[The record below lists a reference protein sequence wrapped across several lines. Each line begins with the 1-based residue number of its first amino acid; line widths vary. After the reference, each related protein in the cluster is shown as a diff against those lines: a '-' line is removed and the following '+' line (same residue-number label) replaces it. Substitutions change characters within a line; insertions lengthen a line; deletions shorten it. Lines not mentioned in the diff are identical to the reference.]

1 MEQHGRGGM
10 MQLEFS
16 MTTPVD
22 EANAQQRLAS
32 TPTISVFVSAS
43 AGSGKTKLLVDRL
56 LRLMLPRKGRDGT
69 LQPGTHPQKIQCLT
83 YSKAAAAEMAIRL
96 QHKLS
101 EWVGYSEQELNQA
114 LSDLQIVPDEAMR
127 KAARALFA
135 QVLDL
140 PGGMRIETNHAFCQ
154 SILQRFPL
162 EASINPQ
169 FKIIEEGDNI
179 LAFKQAF
186 DEKIHLA
193 SKHDIQLLSP
203 MVSSQNFL
211 EILQELQQNQR
222 FLPDVFRLIEQGNFD
237 VYLRELL
244 QLSYASKIDYLHAVC
259 QEWRDEKEFKSYFE
273 QAVAA
278 NAKSLNKIGEFGLQW
293 LAEPAAQRVALW
305 DVLTNCFLTQ
315 KNEIKSIKGNK
326 TDDPDIA
333 AYFVNQGEYILEVI
347 DQLNRYSVYEYTL
360 ALMRVFAPIWQRY
373 QEIKRNQ
380 GALYY
385 NDLIAYTLVLLD
397 DPGSAWVLYKL
408 DGGLDHI
415 LLDEVQDNS
424 AEQWKIAA
432 DLSTEFF
439 SGIGRDEDQSHPR
452 TVFAVGDYK
461 QSIYSFQGAKPQE
474 FLYWHKIFKQT
485 VMQAD
490 QLWEDPQLRVSFRS
504 SQIILDFVDH
514 VFDPKQGLAG
524 LSGEDKDSQILSH
537 RSAQLEAPGR
547 VDIWPL
553 TRIDALDQ
561 DGAMQLWQPLTKN
574 QKYQSA
580 ELILA
585 DTLADWISQQIGKV
599 PSYGGKPIQA
609 GDILILIRKRSLF
622 SKALIRAL
630 KSKNIPLA
638 NLVKTQLLDQLAVQ
652 DLLVL
657 CEVLL
662 LPQDDLALACVLKSP
677 LGGVSEESLM
687 ALAVPR
693 KNGQSLWGTLFIR
706 HKEREDWSAVW
717 KMLSS
722 LFLRIDFVTPY
733 ALLVEILG
741 EHQGRTRLL
750 ARLGGEAIEAI
761 DELLSQALHY
771 ETLHTPSLQG
781 FLYWLKQS
789 ERMIKNEA
797 ESTIDMVRI
806 MTVHGAKGLQ
816 GRLVILPDTM
826 NPAVKQG
833 GFQSDKV
840 LIWKKDLSRGMTV
853 PLYIPQKQF
862 DIAESQMDKDEKKL
876 TAEAESNRLLYVA
889 LTRASEWL
897 LICGWQKTV
906 SEDKELPIGNWYKHS
921 VAALRELNAYSR
933 DFTKGWEGEHLWI
946 EQKLAVATSF
956 VKDNIINKVQNLTK
970 LPDWMGQDNNW
981 IATPLP
987 SEKISTTHLAPSR
1000 PEGIE
1005 LGDIPS
1011 FISPLQTKAKR
1022 DPLYRGRLVHQLLQ
1036 YLPDCPSEQ
1045 RAAIALQWLKPLES
1059 QFSTKEI
1066 QKLIEQVLNII
1077 THPLL
1082 HSLFDQQSLVEQ
1094 PLVGMVNGIVIT
1106 GQIDRMRILSDQ
1118 ILLCDFKSGRK
1129 IPREAEDVPVIY
1141 LKQMAAYWS
1150 LLTMMHP
1157 KHQINPLIV
1166 WTDIAKIMILPKEL
1180 LLNYIPSGKDR
1191 LS

>member
-1 MEQHGRGGM
+1 M
-10 MQLEFS
+10 MQLELS
-16 MTTPVD
+16 MITPVD

-96 QHKLS
+96 QRKLS
-101 EWVGYSEQELNQA
+101 EWVGYSEVELDHA
-114 LSDLQIVPDEAMR
+114 LQDLEIEPNEFMR

-179 LAFKQAF
+179 LAFKRAF

-193 SKHDIQLLSP
+193 SQSDIQLLSP

-222 FLPDVFRLIEQGNFD
+222 FLPDVFRLIEKGNFD
-237 VYLRELL
+237 LYLRQLL
-244 QLSYASKIDYLHAVC
+244 QLSYTSKINYLHFVC
-259 QEWRDEKEFKSYFE
+259 QEWRDEKEFKSYLE

-278 NAKSLNKIGEFGLQW
+278 NAKSLNKIGEFCLQW
-293 LAEPAAQRVALW
+293 LIKPTAQRVALW
-305 DVLTNCFLTQ
+305 EVFTSYFLTQ

-326 TDDPDIA
+326 TDNPDIA
-333 AYFVNQGEYILEVI
+333 PYFVNQGEYIVEVI
-347 DQLNRYSVYEYTL
+347 NQLNRYSVYEYTL
-360 ALMRVFAPIWQRY
+360 ALMRVFSPIWQRY

-385 NDLIAYTLVLLD
+385 NDLIAYTLTLLD

-439 SGIGRDEDQSHPR
+439 SGVGRDEDQSHPR

-485 VMQAD
+485 ILNAD

-504 SQIILDFVDH
+504 SQIILDFVDQ
-514 VFDPKQGLAG
+514 VFDPKQGLTG
-524 LSGEDKDSQILSH
+524 LSGSDKDSHLSH
-537 RSAQLEAPGR
+537 RSAQVEAPGR

-553 TRIDALDQ
+553 TRIDAPNQ
-561 DGAMQLWQPLTKN
+561 DEAMQLWQPLAKN

-585 DTLADWISQQIGKV
+585 ETLADWIFQQIGKL
-599 PSYGGKPIQA
+599 PSYGGNPIQA

-662 LPQDDLALACVLKSP
+662 LPQDDLTLACVLKSP
-677 LGGVSEESLM
+677 LGGLSEESLM
-687 ALAVPR
+687 ELAAPR
-693 KNGQSLWGTLFIR
+693 KNGQSLWGALFIR
-706 HKEREDWSAVW
+706 HREREDWSAVW
-717 KMLSS
+717 QMLSS

-797 ESTIDMVRI
+797 ESTVDMVRI

-826 NPAVKQG
+826 NPALKQG

-840 LIWKKDLSRGMTV
+840 LIWKKDPFLDITV

-862 DIAESQMDKDEKKL
+862 DIAESQMDKDEKRL

-897 LICGWQKTV
+897 LICGWQKII
-906 SEDKELPIGNWYKHS
+906 SEDKELPVGNWYKHS
-921 VAALRELNAYSR
+921 VAALRQLNANSR
-933 DFTKGWEGEHLWI
+933 DFTMGWEGEHLWV
-946 EQKLAVATSF
+946 EQKLAIKRNSV
-956 VKDNIINKVQNLTK
+956 NKVVAKEVKNLTK
-970 LPDWMGQDNNW
+970 LPDWMGQEKDW
-981 IATPLP
+981 VATPLP
-987 SEKISTTHLAPSR
+987 SEKLLTTHLAPSR
-1000 PEGIE
+1000 PDGIE
-1005 LGDIPS
+1005 LGDVPS
-1011 FISPLQTKAKR
+1011 FISPLQTKTKR

-1045 RAAIALQWLKPLES
+1045 RAVIALQWLKPLEN
-1059 QFSTKEI
+1059 QFSSKEI
-1066 QKLIEQVLNII
+1066 KKLVEQVLNII

-1082 HSLFDQQSLVEQ
+1082 HPLFDQQSLVEQ
-1094 PLVGMVNGIVIT
+1094 SLVGTVNGVVIT

-1129 IPREAEDVPVIY
+1129 IPQEPEDVPVVY

-1150 LLTMMHP
+1150 LMSMMYP
-1157 KHQINPLIV
+1157 KHKVNPLIV
-1166 WTDIAKIMILPKEL
+1166 WTDIAKIMSLPQEL
-1180 LLNYIPSGKDR
+1180 LFNYMPSGKDR

>member
-1 MEQHGRGGM
+1 
-10 MQLEFS
+10 MQLELS
-16 MTTPVD
+16 ITTPVD
-22 EANAQQRLAS
+22 EANAQQQLAS

-69 LQPGTHPQKIQCLT
+69 MQSGTHPQKIQCLT

-96 QHKLS
+96 QRKLS
-101 EWVGYSEQELNQA
+101 EWVGYSEQELDQA
-114 LSDLQIVPDEAMR
+114 LRDLQIEPDDAMR

-162 EASINPQ
+162 EASISPQ

-179 LAFKQAF
+179 LAFKRAF

-193 SKHDIQLLSP
+193 SEQDIQLLSP

-222 FLPDVFRLIEQGNFD
+222 FLPAVFQLVEQGSFD
-237 VYLRELL
+237 LYLRQLL
-244 QLSYASKIDYLHAVC
+244 QLSRTSKADYLHFVC
-259 QEWRDEKEFKSYFE
+259 QEWRDEQEFKSYLE
-273 QAVAA
+273 QAIAA
-278 NAKSLNKIGEFGLQW
+278 NAKSLNRIGEACLKW
-293 LAEPAAQRVALW
+293 LAEPTDQRVALW
-305 DVLTNCFLTQ
+305 DEFTSCFLTQ
-315 KNEIKSIKGNK
+315 KNEVKSIKGNK
-326 TDDPDIA
+326 TDNPDIA
-333 AYFVNQGEYILEVI
+333 PYLVNQGEYILEVI
-347 DQLNRYSVYEYTL
+347 DQLNRYTVYEYTL
-360 ALMRVFAPIWQRY
+360 ALMHVFAPIWQRY

-385 NDLIAYTLVLLD
+385 NDLIAYTLTLLD

-439 SGIGRDEDQSHPR
+439 SGIGRDEDQPHPR

-485 VMQAD
+485 VLQAD

-514 VFDPKQGLAG
+514 VFDPKQGLTG
-524 LSGEDKDSQILSH
+524 LSGADRENQISH
-537 RSAQLEAPGR
+537 RSARMEAPGR

-553 TRIDALDQ
+553 TCIESLDQ
-561 DGAMQLWQPLTKN
+561 EETMQLWQPLTKN
-574 QKYQSA
+574 QKHQSA

-585 DTLADWISQQIGKV
+585 DSLADWIAHQIGKV
-599 PSYGGKPIQA
+599 PPYGGKPIQA

-677 LGGVSEESLM
+677 LGGLSEESLM
-687 ALAVPR
+687 ELVAPR
-693 KNGQSLWGTLFIR
+693 RNGQSLWGTLFVR
-706 HKEREDWSAVW
+706 YKEREDWTAVW

-797 ESTIDMVRI
+797 ESTVDMVRI

-826 NPAVKQG
+826 SAASIQG
-833 GFQSDKV
+833 GFQVDQK
-840 LIWKKDLSRGMTV
+840 LIWKKDPSLGTIV

-862 DIAESQMDKDEKKL
+862 DIAESQLDKEEKRL

-897 LICGWQKTV
+897 LICGWQKTA
-906 SEDKELPIGNWYKHS
+906 SGDKELPTGNWYKHS
-921 VAALRELNAYSR
+921 VAALRALKAHSR
-933 DFTKGWEGEHLWI
+933 DFTRGWEGEHLWI
-946 EQKLAVATSF
+946 EYKLAVKESS
-956 VKDNIINKVQNLTK
+956 VKKDILKEANKTTK
-970 LPDWMGQDNNW
+970 LPDWMGQENGW
-981 IATPLP
+981 IAKSLP

-1000 PEGIE
+1000 PEGVE
-1005 LGDIPS
+1005 LGDVPS

-1036 YLPDCPSEQ
+1036 YLPDCPTEQ
-1045 RAAIALQWLKPLES
+1045 RAAIALQWLKPLEN
-1059 QFSTKEI
+1059 QFSVKEI
-1066 QKLIEQVLNII
+1066 QKLVDQVLLII

-1094 PLVGMVNGIVIT
+1094 PLVGTVNGVVIT

-1129 IPREAEDVPVIY
+1129 VSNDPEDVPTIY

-1150 LLTMMHP
+1150 LLTIMYP
-1157 KHQINPLIV
+1157 KHQITPLIV
-1166 WTDIAKIMILPKEL
+1166 WTDVAKIMMLPQEL
-1180 LLNYIPSGKDR
+1180 LFNYMPSGKDG

>member
-1 MEQHGRGGM
+1 
-10 MQLEFS
+10 MQLELL
-16 MTTPVD
+16 MNTPVD

-96 QHKLS
+96 QRKLS
-101 EWVGYSEQELNQA
+101 EWVGYSEQELDQA
-114 LSDLQIVPDEAMR
+114 LLDLEIEPDESMR

-162 EASINPQ
+162 EASISPQ

-179 LAFKQAF
+179 LAFKRAF

-193 SKHDIQLLSP
+193 SERDIQLLSP
-203 MVSSQNFL
+203 IVSSQNFL

-222 FLPDVFRLIEQGNFD
+222 FLPPVFRLIEEGDFSL
-237 VYLRELL
+237 YLRQLL
-244 QLSYASKIDYLHAVC
+244 QLSCSSREEYLHSVC
-259 QEWRDEKEFKSYFE
+259 QEWRDETGFKAYLQ
-273 QAVAA
+273 QAVEA
-278 NAKSLNKIGEFGLQW
+278 NSKKLQDIGKAVLEW
-293 LAEPAAQRVALW
+293 LSYPTEQRIEAWEVF
-305 DVLTNCFLTQ
+305 TGCFLTQ
-315 KNEIKSIKGNK
+315 KNELKSIKGNK
-326 TDDPDIA
+326 TDNPDIA
-333 AYFVNQGEYILEVI
+333 PYLIEQGQYVLDVI
-347 DQLNRYSVYEYTL
+347 GRLNIYTVYEYTL
-360 ALMRVFAPIWQRY
+360 ALMNVFAPIWQRY
-373 QEIKRNQ
+373 QEIKRTQ

-385 NDLIAYTLVLLD
+385 NDLIAYTLTLLD

-439 SGIGRDEDQSHPR
+439 SGIGRDEDQPHPR

-474 FLYWHKIFKQT
+474 FLYWHQIFKQT
-485 VMQAD
+485 VLQAD

-514 VFDPKQGLAG
+514 VFDSKQDLKG
-524 LSGEDKDSQILSH
+524 LSGGGAENQFPAH
-537 RSAQLEAPGR
+537 RSARMEAPGR

-553 TRIDALDQ
+553 TRIDALDKEEK
-561 DGAMQLWQPLTKN
+561 MVLWQPLKEN
-574 QKYQSA
+574 QKHQSA

-585 DTLADWISQQIGKV
+585 ETLADWISKQIGKV
-599 PSYGGKPIQA
+599 PPYGGKPIQA
-609 GDILILIRKRSLF
+609 GDILILIRKRSVF

-662 LPQDDLALACVLKSP
+662 LPQDDLSLACVLKSP
-677 LGGVSEESLM
+677 LCGLSEESLM
-687 ALAVPR
+687 ELAAPR
-693 KNGQSLWGTLFIR
+693 KNGQSLWGSLFIR
-706 HKEREDWSAVW
+706 HKERLDWTASW

-722 LFLRIDFVTPY
+722 LFLRIDYVTPY

-741 EHQGRTRLL
+741 EYQGRTRLL

-761 DELLSQALHY
+761 DELLSQALQY

-797 ESTIDMVRI
+797 ESTVDMVRI

-826 NPAVKQG
+826 NAASKQG

-840 LIWKKDLSRGMTV
+840 LIWKKDPSLGLTV

-862 DIAESQMDKDEKKL
+862 DIAESQLDKEAKKQSD
-876 TAEAESNRLLYVA
+876 EAESNRLLYVA

-897 LICGWQKTV
+897 LICGWQKSTGEHKGL
-906 SEDKELPIGNWYKHS
+906 EDLPIGNWYKHS
-921 VAALRELNAYSR
+921 VSALRELKAYSR
-933 DFTKGWEGEHLWI
+933 DFSGGWEGEHLWI
-946 EQKLAVATSF
+946 EQKLVASHKEDKAKQEAQKIKPI
-956 VKDNIINKVQNLTK
+956 VA
-970 LPDWMGQDNNW
+970 LPAWMGQEEGW
-981 IATPLP
+981 IAKPLA
-987 SEKISTTHLAPSR
+987 SEKLPATHLAPSR
-1000 PEGIE
+1000 PEGVE
-1005 LGDIPS
+1005 MGDVPTV
-1011 FISPLQTKAKR
+1011 ISPLQTKAKR

-1036 YLPDCPSEQ
+1036 YLPDCQQEK
-1045 RAAIALQWLKPLES
+1045 RADIALHWLTPLEG
-1059 QFSTKEI
+1059 QFSPKEI
-1066 QKLIEQVLNII
+1066 QYLVKQVLQII
-1077 THPLL
+1077 EHPLL
-1082 HSLFDQQSLVEQ
+1082 HALFDTESLVEQ
-1094 PLVGMVNGIVIT
+1094 PLVGTVNGVVVT
-1106 GQIDRMRILSDQ
+1106 GQIDRMRILPDQ

-1129 IPREAEDVPVIY
+1129 IPDQPENVPVIY
-1141 LKQMAAYWS
+1141 LKQMSAYWA
-1150 LLTMMHP
+1150 LLKLLYP
-1157 KHQINPLIV
+1157 NHQIKPLIV
-1166 WTDIAKIMILPKEL
+1166 WTDAAQIMFLPEEL
-1180 LLNYIPSGKDR
+1180 LVNYIPSAKDN

>member
-1 MEQHGRGGM
+1 
-10 MQLEFS
+10 MQLELL
-16 MTTPVD
+16 MNTPVD

-56 LRLMLPRKGRDGT
+56 LRLMLPRKARDGT

-96 QHKLS
+96 QRKLS

-114 LSDLQIVPDEAMR
+114 LLDLEIEPNEEMR

-162 EASINPQ
+162 EASISPQ

-179 LAFKQAF
+179 LAFKRAF

-193 SKHDIQLLSP
+193 SEQDIQILSP
-203 MVSSQNFL
+203 IVSSQNFL

-222 FLPDVFRLIEQGNFD
+222 FLPPVFQLIEEGSFSL
-237 VYLRELL
+237 YLRRLL
-244 QLSYASKIDYLHAVC
+244 QLACSSKEKYLQSVC
-259 QEWRDEKEFKSYFE
+259 QKWRDEAEFKTYLLRALEANSKRLRDIAEAVLKWLEYSTE
-273 QAVAA
+273 QR
-278 NAKSLNKIGEFGLQW
+278 IET
-293 LAEPAAQRVALW
+293 W
-305 DVLTNCFLTQ
+305 DFFTSCFLTQ
-315 KNEIKSIKGNK
+315 KMELKSIKGNK
-326 TDDPDIA
+326 TDDDDIA
-333 AYFVNQGEYILEVI
+333 PYLIEQGQYILEVI
-347 DQLNRYSVYEYTL
+347 DQLNIYTVYEYTL
-360 ALMRVFAPIWQRY
+360 ALMNVFAPIWKRY
-373 QEIKRNQ
+373 QEIKRTQ

-385 NDLIAYTLVLLD
+385 NDLIAYTLMLLD

-439 SGIGRDEDQSHPR
+439 AGMGRDEDQPHPR

-474 FLYWHKIFKQT
+474 FLSWQKIFKRT
-485 VMQAD
+485 VLEAD

-504 SQIILDFVDH
+504 SQIILDFVDQ
-514 VFDPKQGLAG
+514 VFAPQQELKG
-524 LSGEDKDSQILSH
+524 LSGNGSENQFPAH
-537 RSAQLEAPGR
+537 RSAKENAPGR
-547 VDIWPL
+547 IDLWPL
-553 TRIDALDQ
+553 TRIDALDKEA
-561 DGAMQLWQPLTKN
+561 DMELWQPLQQN
-574 QKYQSA
+574 QKHQSA
-580 ELILA
+580 ERILA
-585 DTLADWISQQIGKV
+585 ETLADWISQQIGKE
-599 PSYGGKPIQA
+599 PPYGGKSIQA
-609 GDILILIRKRSLF
+609 GDVLILIRKRSVF
-622 SKALIRAL
+622 SKALIRSL

-652 DLLVL
+652 DLLIL

-677 LGGVSEESLM
+677 LGGLSEDSLM
-687 ALAVPR
+687 ELAAPR

-706 HKEREDWSAVW
+706 HEERPDWTAVW
-717 KMLSS
+717 KMLSN

-741 EHQGRTRLL
+741 EHRGRTKLL

-761 DELLSQALHY
+761 DELLSQALQY

-797 ESTIDMVRI
+797 ESSVDMVRI

-826 NPAVKQG
+826 NVASKQG

-840 LIWKKDLSRGMTV
+840 LIWKDDPALGLTV

-862 DIAESQMDKDEKKL
+862 DIAESQLDKEQKKQSD
-876 TAEAESNRLLYVA
+876 EAESNRLLYVA

-897 LICGWQKTV
+897 LICGWQKPTQ
-906 SEDKELPIGNWYKHS
+906 EQKELEELPIGNWYKHS
-921 VAALRELNAYSR
+921 VIALRELHASSR
-933 DFTKGWEGEHLWI
+933 DFSGGWEGEHLWI
-946 EQKLAVATSF
+946 EQKVISSNKSVIQDKHVIKQTKQEAT
-956 VKDNIINKVQNLTK
+956 
-970 LPDWMGQDNNW
+970 LPAWMGQDSGW
-981 IATPLP
+981 VAKPLA
-987 SEKISTTHLAPSR
+987 SEKIPTAHLAPSR

-1005 LGDIPS
+1005 MGDVPS
-1011 FISPLQTKAKR
+1011 IISPLQTKAKR

-1036 YLPDCPSEQ
+1036 YLPDCPKEA
-1045 RAAIALQWLKPLES
+1045 RADIALHWLTPLEK
-1059 QFSTKEI
+1059 QFSFKEI
-1066 QKLIEQVLNII
+1066 HYLVKQVLRII
-1077 THPLL
+1077 EHPELKF
-1082 HSLFDQQSLVEQ
+1082 LFDIESLVEQ
-1094 PLVGMVNGIVIT
+1094 PLVGTVNGVVVT
-1106 GQIDRMRILSDQ
+1106 GQIDRMRILPDQ

-1129 IPREAEDVPVIY
+1129 VPTQPEETPINY
-1141 LKQMAAYWS
+1141 LKQMAAYWA
-1150 LLTMMHP
+1150 LLKLLYP
-1157 KHQINPLIV
+1157 KHQIKPLIV
-1166 WTDIAKIMILPKEL
+1166 WTDVAQIMFLPEQL
-1180 LLNYIPSGKDR
+1180 LMNYIPTVKDN